1 MINMEK
7 IFSDEEVLDQVKDK
21 SCRKTWHDF
30 KAFAPQTIL
39 MRATLVKKPS
49 SPSSKIS
56 ARRRKL
62 QHLHCGLPAS
72 TSTIS

>member
-7 IFSDEEVLDQVKDK
+7 IFSDEEVFDQVKDK
-21 SCRKTWHDF
+21 SRKAWHDF

-39 MRATLVKKPS
+39 MRATLVKKPN
-49 SPSSKIS
+49 SKIS

-62 QHLHCGLPAS
+62 QHLHCGLPAP
-72 TSTIS
+72 TSTVS